1 MSSTTAFLTDGR
13 RIEVPEGKVA
23 EWSYEAR
30 NNTTHLG
37 LADWYTSQ
45 GGGHQN
51 MIEGTAQDGR
61 MPIHIPNDQLGRIML
76 SFVCERPDEEADE
89 CSGTAWVDPTFFE
102 EAGEPL
108 CGCGNDMVVDTARI
122 DPVVQ
127 WETPGLP
134 LDLQSAS
141 EMADDN
147 HRVTVRVSADIDEY
161 LEAYAA
167 GKTYGACNEYDMLH
181 NLAFSDFGRTADE
194 ATVRGADANSLFI
207 EYAVDLTALLV
218 ADTES

>member
-1 MSSTTAFLTDGR
+1 MPSTTRLLADGHN
-13 RIEVPEGKVA
+13 IDTPQHKIDEWVYEVN
-23 EWSYEAR
+23 SR
-30 NNTTHLG
+30 NTKLG
-37 LADWYTSQ
+37 LAEWYTAQ
-45 GGGHQN
+45 GGKHQD
-51 MIEGTAQDGR
+51 MIQSAAQDGR
-61 MPIHIPNDQLGRIML
+61 TPIHIPCDQLGRIML
-76 SFVCERPDEEADE
+76 TFVCERPSEEPGV
-89 CSGTAWVDPTFFE
+89 CSGPAEVDPTFFQE
-102 EAGEPL
+102 SGEPL
-108 CGCGNDMVVDTARI
+108 CGCGNDMIVDTAQI
-122 DPVVQ
+122 NPMVQ

-181 NLAFSDFGRTADE
+181 NLAFFDFGRTADE

-207 EYAVDLTALLV
+207 EYSVDLTALLV
-218 ADTES
+218 ANTES

>member
-1 MSSTTAFLTDGR
+1 MPSTTRLLADGHN
-13 RIEVPEGKVA
+13 IDIPQHKVDEWAYEVN
-23 EWSYEAR
+23 SR
-30 NNTTHLG
+30 NTKLG
-37 LADWYTSQ
+37 LAEWYAAQ
-45 GGGHQN
+45 GGKHQD
-51 MIEGTAQDGR
+51 MIQSAAQDGR
-61 MPIHIPNDQLGRIML
+61 TPIHIPCDQLGRIML
-76 SFVCERPDEEADE
+76 RFICERPNDSPDD
-89 CSGTAWVDPTFFE
+89 CSGPAEVDPTFFE
-102 EAGEPL
+102 QSGEPV
-108 CGCGNDMVVDTARI
+108 CGCGDDMVIDTAQI
-122 DPVVQ
+122 NPMVQ